1 MIVLISI
8 GRVEIASKCG
18 LMVEYFLNRILQR
31 QGAAP
36 PWVQA
41 QVDLT
46 STFAQFRE
54 SLRTEWLRYITR
66 QITTSPGNLTSHIAT
81 AESYVQRDTA
91 SNYKLREF
99 KSDWESKEE
108 KFHILAIQ
116 DLNAKTR
123 SYNTIAPYTARKPY
137 TALNRELDDCYR
149 DVSAR
154 IVDAIR
160 NRPPSSKTESQIVR
174 GAVGILEDLAGP
186 KKQLHVNREG
196 EFGLM
201 DFFKTFLKRESS

>member
-1 MIVLISI
+1 
-8 GRVEIASKCG
+8 
-18 LMVEYFLNRILQR
+18 LNRILQR

-66 QITTSPGNLTSHIAT
+66 QLTSSPGNLTSHIAT
-81 AESYVQRDTA
+81 AESYVQRDKA
-91 SNYKLREF
+91 SNYKSREYR
-99 KSDWESKEE
+99 SDWESREE
-108 KFHILAIQ
+108 KFHLLAIQ

-137 TALNRELDDCYR
+137 TTLSRELEDCYR
-149 DVSAR
+149 DVAAR

-160 NRPPSSKTESQIVR
+160 NRPPPSKTDGPIIR
-174 GAVGILEDLAGP
+174 GAVAIFEDLAGP
-186 KKQLHVNREG
+186 KKPLHVNREG

-201 DFFKTFLKRESS
+201 DFFKTLLKRESN